1 MTLLPKW
8 DFLSIYNNYDEKFLG
23 RMVLGENLV
32 EGGRQ
37 NNIQEESRVGGV
49 QKVNYKYKKKI
60 VRVITS

>member
-49 QKVNYKYKKKI
+49 QKVNYKLQEEN
-60 VRVITS
+60 S